1 MFTSPTPATP
11 AWPGALV
18 WLLAAALLVLLDGR
32 VDLANLALVLVAG
45 SALAA
50 LWLPGWLAAGAGAL
64 AVPVFNWAF
73 VPPRHSLTV
82 DLRQHALLLA
92 ALLLVN
98 LLVATL
104 MQRLRRQAARA
115 DGLARHEARLRAWAD
130 TLRDAERPALL
141 AGTLLQHLG
150 ALSGGPVALLAIDP
164 ASTDT
169 PPALLRV
176 GDADS
181 NQAAG
186 LDLCLRGGQALGAGS
201 GRHEEQ
207 PDVYLPLRGR
217 GRTLGAVL
225 LAGLGRQPDADERR
239 TQAQSL
245 CDPFGLALQRA
256 HEARV
261 NQAVQA
267 QAQLQAVRNALL
279 TAISHDHRTPL
290 AAILGAASSLQQQD
304 DRLSREQRQR
314 LVARIVDQ
322 AQHLRRLTDNTLQ
335 LARLDAPGLQL
346 NCGWESAEDL
356 VGAALQR
363 ARNHDPQRRLRAR
376 LEPGLPL
383 LWCDALLLS
392 QLLDNLVDNALK
404 YSPDGAPV
412 ELLVRSQPDAVVL
425 AVRDRGA
432 GVAPAWRERV
442 FEPFHRGAEPMP
454 GGPGA
459 PARGG
464 TGIGLAVCR
473 AIARAHGGELKL
485 CARGQG
491 GSSFE
496 LWLPQRQQPTAHAE
510 AA

>member
-1 MFTSPTPATP
+1 
-11 AWPGALV
+11 
-18 WLLAAALLVLLDGR
+18 LLNTF
-32 VDLANLALVLVAG
+32 LA
-45 SALAA
+45 
-50 LWLPGWLAAGAGAL
+50 
-64 AVPVFNWAF
+64 
-73 VPPRHSLTV
+73 
-82 DLRQHALLLA
+82 
-92 ALLLVN
+92 
-98 LLVATL
+98 
-104 MQRLRRQAARA
+104 
-115 DGLARHEARLRAWAD
+115 
-130 TLRDAERPALL
+130 
-141 AGTLLQHLG
+141 
-150 ALSGGPVALLAIDP
+150 
-164 ASTDT
+164 
-169 PPALLRV
+169 
-176 GDADS
+176 
-181 NQAAG
+181 
-186 LDLCLRGGQALGAGS
+186 
-201 GRHEEQ
+201 
-207 PDVYLPLRGR
+207 
-217 GRTLGAVL
+217 
-225 LAGLGRQPDADERR
+225 
-239 TQAQSL
+239 
-245 CDPFGLALQRA
+245 
-256 HEARV
+256 
-261 NQAVQA
+261 
-267 QAQLQAVRNALL
+267 
-279 TAISHDHRTPL
+279 AISHDHRTPL

-314 LVARIVDQ
+314 LAARIVDQ

-363 ARNHDPQRRLRAR
+363 ARSHDPQRRLRAR

-392 QLLDNLVDNALK
+392 QLLDNLIDNALK
-404 YSPDGAPV
+404 YSPEGAPV

-485 CARGQG
+485 RARGQG

-496 LWLPQRQQPTAHAE
+496 LWLPQRPQPTAHAE